1 MLPSEKRTGRSAPC
15 SVDIQAP
22 TSEEVTPPIG
32 NFQEEWINA
41 CKGNLQTSCN
51 FDYNGL
57 MTEQMALGLVA
68 YRAGKK
74 LDYDGKA
81 GVVTNAP
88 EANAFLK
95 RPYRDGWPI
104 NG

>member
-1 MLPSEKRTGRSAPC
+1 VHHAG
-15 SVDIQAP
+15 Q
-22 TSEEVTPPIG
+22 
-32 NFQEEWINA
+32 F
-41 CKGNLQTSCN
+41 NLTVS
-51 FDYNGL
+51 
-57 MTEQMALGLVA
+57 EQMKLFNSICKNPDVYCTRTFAVV
-68 YRAGKK
+68 YRRAVNK